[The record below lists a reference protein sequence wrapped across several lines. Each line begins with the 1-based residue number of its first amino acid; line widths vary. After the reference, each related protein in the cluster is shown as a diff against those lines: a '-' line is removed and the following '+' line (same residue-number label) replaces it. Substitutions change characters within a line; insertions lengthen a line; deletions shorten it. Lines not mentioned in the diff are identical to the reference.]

1 MMAQPSDHDKLVDA
15 LAAAQR
21 EIDRLK
27 AETEQAKSSYANLF
41 ESAGDSIFI
50 IDVNTYT
57 IIAANAHAAR
67 RFGYAP
73 DELIGLSME
82 ALEVIDPI
90 DDTQPFA
97 WESTV
102 SQTTIYECF
111 YRHKNGDRI
120 AVEVSS
126 RVVKVGQQQ
135 TIQNFVRNISLRKQL
150 EAEREQLIA
159 DLDSFAHTVAHDLKD
174 PMSTVFSYT
183 EFLKEICVETPGDE
197 LLPHLQHISAV
208 AWRAINIVD
217 ALLLFASVRKQEQ
230 IEREPLKT
238 AEIVMQ
244 VQERLAN
251 MAKQYDAEIIVPTQW
266 PTAIGFAPWVAEIW
280 TNYISNAIKYGGTP
294 PRIELGAAPADNQMV
309 RFWVRDNGA
318 GIPDDKLHLLFDKF
332 NRLGDFRVEGHGLG
346 LSIAKRIAEKLG
358 GSVDV
363 TSVVGEGSIFSFFL
377 PAL

>member
-1 MMAQPSDHDKLVDA
+1 MAQPSDHDKLVNA
-15 LAAAQR
+15 LAAAQA
-21 EIDRLK
+21 EIEQLK
-27 AETEQAKSSYANLF
+27 AEAEQAKRSYANLF

-57 IIAANAHAAR
+57 ILAANAHAAR
-67 RFGYAP
+67 RFGYLQ
-73 DELIGLSME
+73 DELIGLSMDE
-82 ALEVIDPI
+82 LEVMEAI
-90 DDTQPFA
+90 DDTQPFV

-102 SQTTIYECF
+102 SQTTIYECV

-120 AVEVSS
+120 PVEVSS
-126 RVVKVGQQQ
+126 RVVKIGQQQ
-135 TIQNFVRNISLRKQL
+135 TIQNFVRNISLRKQM

-183 EFLKEICVETPGDE
+183 EFLKEICVDEPGSD

-230 IEREPLKT
+230 IEREPLNT
-238 AEIVMQ
+238 SDIIVQ

-251 MAKQYDAEIIVPTQW
+251 MAKQYNAEIILPTEW
-266 PTAIGFAPWVAEIW
+266 PVAIGFAPWVAEIW

-294 PRIELGAAPADNQMV
+294 PRIELGGALEADNRV
-309 RFWVRDNGA
+309 RFWVRDNGE
-318 GIPDDKLHLLFDKF
+318 GIPENKLPFLFDKF
-332 NRLGDFRVEGHGLG
+332 NRLGDVRIEGHGLG

-358 GSVDV
+358 GHVDV
-363 TSVVGEGSIFSFFL
+363 VSIVGQGSTFSFFL
-377 PAL
+377 PAS

>member
-1 MMAQPSDHDKLVDA
+1 MAQPSDHDKLVNA
-15 LAAAQR
+15 LAAAQA
-21 EIDRLK
+21 EIEQLK
-27 AETEQAKSSYANLF
+27 AEAEQAKRSYANLF

-57 IIAANAHAAR
+57 ILAANAHAAR
-67 RFGYAP
+67 RFGYLQ
-73 DELIGLSME
+73 DELIGLSMDE
-82 ALEVIDPI
+82 LEVMEAI
-90 DDTQPFA
+90 DDTQPFV

-102 SQTTIYECF
+102 SQTTIYECV

-120 AVEVSS
+120 PVEVSS
-126 RVVKVGQQQ
+126 RVVKIGQQQ
-135 TIQNFVRNISLRKQL
+135 TIQNFVRNISLRKQM

-183 EFLKEICVETPGDE
+183 EFLKEICVDE
-197 LLPHLQHISAV
+197 PEADLLPHLQHISAV

-230 IEREPLKT
+230 IEREPLNT
-238 AEIVMQ
+238 SDIIVQ

-251 MAKQYDAEIIVPTQW
+251 MAKQYNAEIILPTEW
-266 PTAIGFAPWVAEIW
+266 PVAIGFAPWVAEIW

-294 PRIELGAAPADNQMV
+294 PRIELGGALEADNRV
-309 RFWVRDNGA
+309 RFWVRDNGE
-318 GIPDDKLHLLFDKF
+318 GIPENKLPFLFDKF
-332 NRLGDFRVEGHGLG
+332 NRLGDVRIEGHGLG

-358 GSVDV
+358 GHVDV
-363 TSVVGEGSIFSFFL
+363 VSIVGQGSTFSFFL
-377 PAL
+377 PAS